1 LSEQFYVRARTL
13 DALAAGRLPHR
24 VDYAAAIA
32 LWGIGAHARDAERL
46 DAARAILRGL
56 DAELYAEE
64 LAGIERWRAYVAD
77 PAAVPRPSLPLDGG
91 P

>member
-1 LSEQFYVRARTL
+1 MATASSVPPAGLVIPT
-13 DALAAGRLPHR
+13 GRLPRR

-46 DAARAILRGL
+46 DAARAILQGL
-56 DAELYAEE
+56 DAERYAEE
-64 LAGIERWRAYVAD
+64 LAGIERWRAHVAD
-77 PAAVPRPSLPLDGG
+77 PAALPRPSLPLDGG